1 MCDAA
6 DNRAAQ
12 MSLTLTLSRYRE
24 RELRKEEGGCS
35 TLGLGVVMLRRTM
48 CTCERLVYRIVGL
61 RAAQMH
67 RRVAGDFRAES
78 QVASAVSASLV
89 RDFAQQMALA
99 MVAGAA
105 AWTVGRSRRRY
116 NENAHF
122 TVLAFVPR
130 QAMSLTD
137 RVSLAFCKIST
148 HTVCARYSTN
158 S

>member
-1 MCDAA
+1 MCGAA

-35 TLGLGVVMLRRTM
+35 TLGLGAVMLRWTM
-48 CTCERLVYRIVGL
+48 GSCDRLVYRSAGL

-67 RRVAGDFRAES
+67 RRIAGDFRAES
-78 QVASAVSASLV
+78 QVASAVGASLLG
-89 RDFAQQMALA
+89 DLTQQMALA

-105 AWTVGRSRRRY
+105 ARSLGRSRRRY

-130 QAMSLTD
+130 QAMSLRD
-137 RVSLAFCKIST
+137 AF
-148 HTVCARYSTN
+148 R
-158 S
+158 